1 MAGGLK
7 QKVAFALALEVPLQ
21 ALDVIPLGIGET
33 GGIDRHFGAEDDE
46 RRRISVH
53 VRADDVVRFD
63 AG

>member
-1 MAGGLK
+1 
-7 QKVAFALALEVPLQ
+7 VPLQ
-21 ALDVIPLGIGET
+21 TPDMVSLDIGET
-33 GGIDRHFGAEDDE
+33 GGIDRDFGAEDDE